1 MELRH
6 IRYFLAVADALHFTK
21 AADRMHVSQP
31 ALSAQIKQ
39 LEQEVGVPLFD
50 RLGRSVQLT
59 RAGAIFRE
67 HATNVLRELETAQ
80 SAIAE
85 AEGLHRGALTIGVLQ
100 TVNAYVMPEV
110 VTRFV
115 ARYSHIA
122 IKLEELSGQDI
133 ERRVCDG
140 QLDVGVGFD
149 PPASDKLECQP
160 LFEEDMVLITAR
172 RHRLAKHRHRT
183 LAELRDEPLAL
194 LSTDFSA
201 RRLIDDSFR
210 KAQVRP
216 NIAVESN
223 SIEGILA
230 TVRAG
235 QLTTIL
241 PRLAMGSGGDATL
254 QMVFLTNP
262 TPTRG
267 VGLLWKKGGYRSA
280 VVLALAE
287 QVKSVM
293 ADCLGKWRRS

>member
-50 RLGRSVQLT
+50 RSGRSVQLT
-59 RAGAIFRE
+59 RAGTIFRE
-67 HATNVLRELETAQ
+67 HARNVLRELELAQ

-85 AEGLHRGALTIGVLQ
+85 AEGLQRGALTIGVLQ
-100 TVNAYVMPEV
+100 TVNAYVMPQV
-110 VTRFV
+110 VTQFV
-115 ARYSHIA
+115 RRYPLISL
-122 IKLEELSGQDI
+122 KLEELSGQDI

-140 QLDVGVGFD
+140 QLDIGVGFD
-149 PPASDKLECQP
+149 PPTSGKLECQS

-172 RHRLAKHRHRT
+172 RHRLAKRQH
-183 LAELRDEPLAL
+183 LALAALADEPLAL
-194 LSTDFSA
+194 LSTDFCA

-210 KAQVRP
+210 AVQVHP

-235 QLTTIL
+235 QLATIL
-241 PRLAMGSGGDATL
+241 PRLALGDGSDATL
-254 QMVFLTNP
+254 QLVLLTDP
-262 TPTRG
+262 ALKRG

-280 VVLALAE
+280 AVMALAE
-287 QVKSVM
+287 QVKSVVAGCM
-293 ADCLGKWRRS
+293 EQ